1 MGYRKYKPIN
11 SMMDARHNYLSMV
24 YYSTMI
30 YLYYADGRDLYE
42 SLECEGWHKHGYDF
56 REVYAYSVNRM
67 GR

>member
-1 MGYRKYKPIN
+1 MGYRKYKPID

-24 YYSTMI
+24 YSTMI
-30 YLYYADGRDLYE
+30 YPYYADGRDLYE
-42 SLECEGWHKHGYDF
+42 SLECEGWHKHGYDL